1 MTAEITT
8 WIDASGSATVLDVD
22 LDASGRFMPEPAFIS
37 NAVPGAP
44 GERLRSA
51 RHSVHDFTI
60 RVVISGANEPAVRA
74 SLRALMTAMDPTR
87 GDGIIRVQSPLGD
100 TREIVCRYVGGLG
113 LDEKVGNTGPQVQ
126 FADVKFRA
134 FDPFW
139 RDPSD
144 VVTAPY
150 VVGVTPT
157 FFPFFPIRLT
167 ASEIAVDTS
176 ITNGGDTEAWPVW
189 QITGPGSSIV
199 LRNLT
204 TGKLLQF
211 TSLVLG
217 ASEFVTIDTRPEA
230 VTQVVKSDGTQI
242 FYDLTA
248 TSSLW
253 SLAVGLNAI
262 RLEMATAAAGSS
274 SLVLSYRQKYVS
286 P

>member
-1 MTAEITT
+1 MTAEVTT

-22 LDASGRFMPEPAFIS
+22 LDASGRFAPDPAFIS
-37 NAVPGAP
+37 NGVPGAP
-44 GERLRSA
+44 GERLRLV
-51 RHSVHDFTI
+51 RHVPHDFTL
-60 RVVISGANEPAVRA
+60 RVVVSGANEPAVRT
-74 SLRALMTAMDPTR
+74 SLRALVGAMDPTR

-100 TREIVCRYVGGLG
+100 VREIVCRYVGGLG
-113 LDEKVGNTGPQVQ
+113 LEEKAGNTGPQVQ

-134 FDPFW
+134 YDPYW

-144 VVTAPY
+144 IVTPPY

-157 FFPFFPIRLT
+157 FFPIFPIRLT

-204 TGKLLQF
+204 TGKILRF

-217 ASEFVTIDTRPEA
+217 AGEFVTIDTRPEA

-242 FYDLTA
+242 FSDLTA

-262 RLEMATAAAGSS
+262 RLEMAGALAGSS
-274 SLVLSYRQKYVS
+274 SLTLSYRQKYLA